1 MSVEI
6 VECPH
11 CNMGIV
17 VDALNCGVFRC
28 GVWRDT
34 GLQINPH
41 MSEDECKAAL
51 GNAAEPL
58 CDRISLIW
66 GCSKPFRIYTDAS
79 GVNRCVTCGYI

>member
-28 GVWRDT
+28 GVWKDT

-41 MSEDECKAAL
+41 MSEDECRDAI
-51 GNAAEPL
+51 GNV
-58 CDRISLIW
+58 W

-79 GVNRCVTCGYI
+79 GVSRTTTCGYI